1 MYLPDDIFGID
12 EVTIFDGEWTDK
24 SYAVAGDVL
33 DGYLYDLLMNLLE
46 EKGISNDFVEKLA
59 ELSTTYEHNLYV
71 NFLETVS
78 KFTVGA
84 K

>member
-1 MYLPDDIFGID
+1 M
-12 EVTIFDGEWTDK
+12 TIFSGEHSEK

-46 EKGISNDFVEKLA
+46 EKGISNDFVEKLS
-59 ELSTTYEHNLYV
+59 ELSTNYEHSMYV
-71 NFLETVS
+71 SFLESVS
-78 KFTVGA
+78 KFTVGP